1 MTYRQRKARRMGRR
15 GSRRNPALLV
25 VFVPLLLAAV
35 AALSAVGY
43 VIAIAADTPPLS
55 ELKPR
60 DKGSTSVVYA
70 ADGSR
75 LGYVRSDEV
84 RTPIPWSDM
93 PPAVREATV
102 AIEDERFYEHE
113 GVDFSAIVRAGVKN
127 LESGDAVQGGSTIT
141 QQLVRALYIEDPERN
156 FERKIREAK
165 LAQELEDEHPG
176 RPGKNWILR
185 EYLNSVPYGTNEGR
199 TAIGVEAAAVTYF
212 SKPARK
218 LELHEAALLAGLPQ
232 APSQYNPF
240 RNPTAAL
247 ERRNDVLRRMAD
259 NGFITFTEAEQ
270 ASALP
275 LGLKRGVR
283 RYTQRREP
291 YFFDYV
297 EEQLI
302 EEYGVGAYRRGGLK
316 IHTTIDPALQEA
328 GRAAINSTL
337 PYPDDP
343 SSAVVAIDPSN
354 GYIKAMASS
363 GNYEDRSFNLAA
375 QGHRQPGSAFKT
387 FVLVTALRQG
397 VDPDSTTY
405 TSKPLDLIVPEY
417 GPWKVST
424 YDNTYGGRMDL
435 VRATLR
441 SDNSVYAQLD
451 IDLGPK
457 NVRETAEMMGITT
470 QLDGIPAEGLGG
482 LRLGVSPLEM
492 ANAYATLASYGVRNE
507 PIAITKVEFPDG
519 KTDEL
524 GKPKRKRV
532 FPEWVAYEATKILE
546 MNVTSGTGTAAQIGC
561 DAAGKTGTT
570 DNFNDAW
577 FVGYTPRL
585 SASVWVGYP
594 NALIEMRSVHG
605 ISVAGGTFPAQIW
618 GSFMD
623 VAKGGN
629 CDSFRPS
636 VDSPEFSPFYGK
648 YASTGTSSDNSYS
661 STGSYTAPAPSGP
674 GDNSA
679 GGEDYSGYDPR
690 LYESPP
696 QDAPE
701 APAPEPAP
709 APDDG
714 GAAPPG
720 NGNGNGGG
728 NGNGNGKKGR

>member
-1 MTYRQRKARRMGRR
+1 MTYRQRKARRGR
-15 GSRRNPALLV
+15 GSRRNPALLI
-25 VFVPLLLAAV
+25 VFVPLLLAGVV
-35 AALSAVGY
+35 AMSAVGY
-43 VIAIAADTPPLS
+43 VIAIAADTPPLT

-60 DKGSTSVVYA
+60 DKGATSVVYA

-84 RTPIPWSDM
+84 RTPVPWRDM
-93 PPAVREATV
+93 PRAVRDATI

-199 TAIGVEAAAVTYF
+199 TAIGIEAAAVTYF
-212 SKPARK
+212 SKNARE

-247 ERRNDVLRRMAD
+247 ERRNEVLRAMAD
-259 NGFITFTEAEQ
+259 NGFITAARAERAYAQ
-270 ASALP
+270 P
-275 LGLKRGVR
+275 LGLRRGVE

-316 IHTTIDPALQEA
+316 IHTTIDPELQEA
-328 GRAAINSTL
+328 GRAAIKGQL
-337 PYPDDP
+337 PFPDDP
-343 SSAVVAIDPSN
+343 SGAIVAIDPSN

-363 GNYEDRSFNLAA
+363 GSYKARSFNLAA

-397 VDPDSTTY
+397 VDPRSTTY
-405 TSKPLDLIVPEY
+405 TSKPLDLVVPGY

-470 QLDGIPAEGLGG
+470 ELDGIPAEGLGG

-519 KTDEL
+519 KVDEL

-546 MNVTSGTGTAAQIGC
+546 QNVTSGTGTAAQIGC

-577 FVGYTPRL
+577 FVGYTPNL
-585 SASVWVGYP
+585 AASVWVGYP

-605 ISVAGGTFPAQIW
+605 ISVAGGTFPARIW
-618 GSFMD
+618 NSFMT
-623 VAKGGN
+623 VAKGAN
-629 CDSFRPS
+629 CDAFRPS
-636 VDSPEFSPFYGK
+636 VDSPEFSPFYGQ
-648 YASTGTSSDNSYS
+648 YAATGTSADSSD
-661 STGSYTAPAPSGP
+661 STNTYTAPAPSGP
-674 GDNSA
+674 GDTSA

-690 LYESPP
+690 LYESAP
-696 QDAPE
+696 QQAPE
-701 APAPEPAP
+701 TVAPTAPHTE
-709 APDDG
+709 DG
-714 GAAPPG
+714 GATAPPATGQG
-720 NGNGNGGG
+720 NGT
-728 NGNGNGKKGR
+728 GR

>member
-1 MTYRQRKARRMGRR
+1 MTYRQRKARRQGR
-15 GSRRNPALLV
+15 GARRNPALLLV
-25 VFVPLLLAAV
+25 LVPLLVV
-35 AALSAVGY
+35 AAAGLSAVGY

-55 ELKPR
+55 ELKPA
-60 DKGSTSVVYA
+60 DKGATSVVYA

-84 RTPIPWSDM
+84 RTPVQWSDM
-93 PPAVREATV
+93 PESIRHATV

-113 GVDFSAIVRAGVKN
+113 GVDFSAIIRAGVRN

-165 LAQELEDEHPG
+165 LAQELEDAHPG
-176 RPGKNWILR
+176 RAGKNWILR
-185 EYLNSVPYGTNEGR
+185 EYLNSVPYGTNAGR
-199 TAIGVEAAAVTYF
+199 TAIGIEAAAITYF
-212 SKPARK
+212 DKHARK
-218 LELHEAALLAGLPQ
+218 LDLHESAMLAGLPQ

-247 ERRNDVLRRMAD
+247 ERRNEVLRAMAD
-259 NGFITFTEAEQ
+259 SGFITQAEAREAATQ
-270 ASALP
+270 P
-275 LGLKRGVR
+275 LGLKQGFD

-291 YFFDYV
+291 YFFDFV
-297 EEQLI
+297 EEKLI

-316 IHTTIDPALQEA
+316 IHTTIDPQLQEA
-328 GRAAINSTL
+328 GRAAIKSAL

-343 SSAVVAIDPSN
+343 SAAVVAIDPSN
-354 GYIKAMASS
+354 GYIRAMASS
-363 GNYEDRSFNLAA
+363 GNYGDRAFNLAA

-397 VDPDSTTY
+397 VNPNSTTY
-405 TSKPLDLIVPEY
+405 TSKPLDLVVPEY

-424 YDNTYGGRMDL
+424 YDDSYGGSMNL
-435 VRATLR
+435 VEATLR
-441 SDNSVYAQLD
+441 SDNTVYAQLD

-457 NVRETAEMMGITT
+457 NVAETAKMMGIETP
-470 QLDGIPAEGLGG
+470 LDGIPAEGLGG

-492 ANAYATLASYGVRNE
+492 ANAYATLASYGMRNE

-519 KTDEL
+519 KSDDL
-524 GKPKRKRV
+524 GKPRRKRV
-532 FPEWVAYEATKILE
+532 LPEWVAYEATKILE
-546 MNVTSGTGTAAQIGC
+546 QNVTSGTGTSAQIGC

-577 FVGYTPRL
+577 FVGYTPHL

-594 NALIEMRSVHG
+594 NALVEMRSVHG

-618 GSFMD
+618 GSFMG
-623 VAKGGN
+623 VAKGTN
-629 CDSFRPS
+629 CDSFRAA
-636 VDSPEFSPFYGK
+636 VDTPEYTPFYGQ
-648 YASTGTSSDNSYS
+648 YASTGTSTDTSSSYGT
-661 STGSYTAPAPSGP
+661 STYTAPAPTGT

-696 QDAPE
+696 QEAPE
-701 APAPEPAP
+701 TGPPSSPGP
-709 APDDG
+709 PSSGDG
-714 GAAPPG
+714 GVGPGNSQG
-720 NGNGNGGG
+720 NGNG
-728 NGNGNGKKGR
+728 R

>member
-1 MTYRQRKARRMGRR
+1 MTHRQRKARRRR
-15 GSRRNPALLV
+15 GSRRNPALLIV
-25 VFVPLLLAAV
+25 LVPLLLAGIVAV
-35 AALSAVGY
+35 SAVGY

-55 ELKPR
+55 DLKPR
-60 DKGSTSVVYA
+60 DKGATSVVYA

-84 RTPIPWSDM
+84 RTPVQWSDM
-93 PPAVREATV
+93 PQAVRDATI

-127 LESGDAVQGGSTIT
+127 LESGGTVQGGSTIT
-141 QQLVRALYIEDPERN
+141 QQLVRALYIEAPEQT

-199 TAIGVEAAAVTYF
+199 TAIGIEAAAITYF
-212 SKPARK
+212 AKHARN
-218 LELHEAALLAGLPQ
+218 LDLNEAALLAGLPQ

-240 RNPTAAL
+240 RNPRAAL
-247 ERRNDVLRRMAD
+247 ERRNEVLFKMAD
-259 NGFITFTEAEQ
+259 NNFITLADAERA
-270 ASALP
+270 ASQP
-275 LGLKRGVR
+275 LGLKRGIE

-291 YFFDYV
+291 YFFDFV

-302 EEYGVGAYRRGGLK
+302 EEYGVGVYRRGGLK
-316 IHTTIDPALQEA
+316 IHTTIDPNLQESA
-328 GRAAINSTL
+328 RASINSHL

-343 SSAVVAIDPSN
+343 SAAVVAIDPSN

-363 GNYEDRSFNLAA
+363 GTYKDRSFNLAA

-397 VDPDSTTY
+397 VNPSSTSY
-405 TSKPLDLIVPEY
+405 TSRPLDLNVPGY

-424 YDNTYGGRMDL
+424 YDDSYGGRMDL

-441 SDNSVYAQLD
+441 SDNTVYAQLD

-470 QLDGIPAEGLGG
+470 PLDGIPAEGLGG

-492 ANAYATLASYGVRNE
+492 ANAYATLASYGMHNE

-546 MNVTSGTGTAAQIGC
+546 QNVLGGTGTAAQIGC

-577 FVGYTPRL
+577 FVGYTPHL

-605 ISVAGGTFPAQIW
+605 ISVAGGTFPARIW
-618 GSFMD
+618 GSFMN
-623 VAKGGN
+623 VAKGAN
-629 CDSFRPS
+629 CDAFRPS
-636 VDSPEFSPFYGK
+636 VDTPEWSPFYGQ
-648 YASTGTSSDNSYS
+648 YSSTGTSSDTSYGYTQS
-661 STGSYTAPAPSGP
+661 DTYTAPAPQGP
-674 GDNSA
+674 GDDSA

-690 LYESPP
+690 LYDSPP
-696 QDAPE
+696 QEAPE
-701 APAPEPAP
+701 TAPPPP
-709 APDDG
+709 SSDG
-714 GAAPPG
+714 GGVAPPG

-728 NGNGNGKKGR
+728 NGNGRGNGN